1 MKPGVR
7 YLSRCLL
14 LCCLVV
20 SPLPLFAA
28 EVILQPTPDRGLQPR
43 LLNDESGNLHLLY
56 FRKRLRSPAAREG
69 NLYYR
74 QFDFVR
80 GNWGQPVKVSSTA
93 FNLQTFSIAR
103 AEMAVGG
110 DGRIHVIWYLPR
122 QGEYFYTRSDPERSA
137 FEVERSMVHE
147 YGVGLDAAANVA
159 ASDSQVAIVWAAGDL
174 SREYERTVY
183 ARISTNAGASFG
195 PEQLIG
201 NSDLG
206 ACACC
211 SLATDF
217 TAGNDLVVAYRSAI
231 DGVGRHMQLLTAE
244 LAQGDVN
251 RASYG
256 PVHQLQQWE
265 ATFCPLS
272 TNQITRDT
280 QGERTLVFETEFRIV
295 EMALKEGA
303 VPRTVADPFSETRQK
318 NPSLAFNDSEE
329 KLIAWGEAISHSRGG
344 RLNWQLYDADGEK
357 IAAMAE
363 ELEIPEFSFP
373 AAATLP
379 DGSFLILY

>member
-1 MKPGVR
+1 M
-7 YLSRCLL
+7 
-14 LCCLVV
+14 V
-20 SPLPLFAA
+20 SPLALFVA

-280 QGERTLVFETEFRIV
+280 QGERTLVFATEFRIV